1 MGEVGATRIPQCS
14 FPEPDFSVMSTIVP
28 QVGWPNVDLKSN
40 IRFVLASYFNSE
52 NLELEKVVHSKLA
65 KIFAQP
71 HNGV

>member
-1 MGEVGATRIPQCS
+1 
-14 FPEPDFSVMSTIVP
+14 MSAIVP
-28 QVGWPNVDLKSN
+28 QAGRPNVDLKSN

-52 NLELEKVVHSKLA
+52 DLELEKVVHSKLA

>member
-1 MGEVGATRIPQCS
+1 MKLVDLGS
-14 FPEPDFSVMSTIVP
+14 HSVSSLNLIFRGVYNSTTSRT
-28 QVGWPNVDLKSN
+28 PNGDLKSN

-52 NLELEKVVHSKLA
+52 NPELAKVVHSKLT